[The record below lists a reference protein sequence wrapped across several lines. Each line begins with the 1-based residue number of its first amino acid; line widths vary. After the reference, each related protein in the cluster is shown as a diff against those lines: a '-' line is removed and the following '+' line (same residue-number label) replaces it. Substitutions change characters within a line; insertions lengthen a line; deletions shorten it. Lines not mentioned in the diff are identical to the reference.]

1 LILRSYE
8 LSVFIASALP
18 LMKKIRFDT
27 MTWTGAGL
35 LKSSLSRQLIE
46 QHADIKEMG
55 GQIII
60 KEAWQLTKGRTKL
73 VCAVRL
79 DDGSYF
85 NFTRTIQLT
94 TEAD

>member
-1 LILRSYE
+1 
-8 LSVFIASALP
+8 
-18 LMKKIRFDT
+18 MKKIRFDT

-35 LKSSLSRQLIE
+35 LKSSLSRQLIK

-73 VCAVRL
+73 VCAARL
-79 DDGSYF
+79 NDGSYF
-85 NFTRTIQLT
+85 NFTRVIKSK
-94 TEAD
+94 TESD